1 MNLSNA
7 THPPQHLGR
16 GNPDPTAFG
25 YDPAGRRVAFDS
37 PALSAAYTYDDI
49 DRLSAAAYQKTSPI
63 PSLTDEDYSYDPD
76 GNRVAS
82 HLSDPAPAPA
92 AEFNLRNQIIRDHL
106 FEYRY
111 DLNGNLTHKY
121 LRETCASSRAQDVH
135 SPCLD
140 ESSSEATPSFLFSHD
155 EDNKMT
161 AAHNIPQSLSI
172 AIRYDPLGRRFHTKT
187 YLSSGSVPPVHILW
201 RAFDGDDAFADFT
214 TGPAP
219 IPDPDVIG
227 SSPAPALANLYL
239 HGPGVDEPLAWWS
252 LWTDSSG
259 SHRLKPVLLLADGLG
274 SITGLTANADYPA
287 APKPVQGLASSY
299 HYDSFGNQVRH
310 CDAPAAE
317 TSGSTFKLARLNPYR
332 FAAREWLSLDWS
344 ATSALGLSDNRA
356 RFYDPTL
363 ASFLQEDPVWNSN
376 PYTYVGNNPLDF
388 SDPDGENKIREKLG
402 NLYIGI
408 SKKYSGSAIGSYFNN
423 RAIQLGIDLGKDL
436 MDNPNNEI
444 NQSQIK
450 TAMRMAASCSDEEW
464 EMFTNNAPTEG
475 VKNELAAINWNEF
488 RYTRTFEDGSTEVLT
503 GRSGLMKATAKEVTD
518 WLVSSGNW
526 TKSRLALFGFTSEQ
540 LQAIMDTLKSLP

>member
-7 THPPQHLGR
+7 THPPQYLGR
-16 GNPDPTAFG
+16 GNPDPDTDVIASSYHYDSFG
-25 YDPAGRRVAFDS
+25 NQVRREMGATHKLVCGCDI
-37 PALSAAYTYDDI
+37 LSQNSQSSRDH
-49 DRLSAAAYQKTSPI
+49 
-63 PSLTDEDYSYDPD
+63 YDPD

-82 HLSDPAPAPA
+82 HLSDPAPTPA

-187 YLSSGSVPPVHILW
+187 YLSSGSVPPVHIQW

-214 TGPAP
+214 TGP

-299 HYDSFGNQVRH
+299 RYDSFGNQVQH
-310 CDAPAAE
+310 CNAPAAE
-317 TSGSTFKLARLNPYR
+317 TSAAAPFKLARLNPYR
-332 FAAREWLSLDWS
+332 YAAREWLSLDWS
-344 ATSALGLSDNRA
+344 PSSALGLSDNRA

-363 ASFLQEDPVWNSN
+363 ASFLQEDPLWNTN
-376 PYTYVGNNPLDF
+376 PYTYVGNNPVYQ
-388 SDPDGENKIREKLG
+388 SDPSGEDAIVVNRGGSHLELYLYNPSDKTTSLTISHYPLNEKFKEMAHGTEAENKERKFSFSNLNE
-402 NLYIGI
+402 NFDYLYITGLNE
-408 SKKYSGSAIGSYFNN
+408 KAIVSWWN
-423 RAIQLGIDLGKDL
+423 DLKQDK
-436 MDNPNNEI
+436 PKW
-444 NQSQIK
+444 S
-450 TAMRMAASCSDEEW
+450 
-464 EMFTNNAPTEG
+464 FTNNCTTM
-475 VKNELAAINWNEF
+475 VKKALAA
-488 RYTRTFEDGSTEVLT
+488 G
-503 GRSGLMKATAKEVTD
+503 GLENKYYSHQ
-518 WLVSSGNW
+518 LVANIDPNYAFLDIRFAIMMHNYVS
-526 TKSRLALFGFTSEQ
+526 KLFGRDDLIIAAEF
-540 LQAIMDTLKSLP
+540 DTNGVQ